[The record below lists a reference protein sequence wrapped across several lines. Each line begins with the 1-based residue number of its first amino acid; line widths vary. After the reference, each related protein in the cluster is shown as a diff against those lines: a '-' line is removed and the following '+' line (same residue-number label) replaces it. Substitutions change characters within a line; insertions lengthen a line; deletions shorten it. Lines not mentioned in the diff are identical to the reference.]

1 MKFPNFILLLIE
13 QGKSMSIIVN
23 RLRLAVTERRHWPTC
38 GRWSTRAT
46 VGRSD
51 QYSYRIYAF
60 KLKHVFMKKLPI
72 IAIAI
77 LAFVAIAVVV
87 VLKSE
92 QTKVSIKAGG
102 FEGQLEG
109 TSAKKPPVDNL
120 QVPAK
125 QASTAGSNDSEKSGG
140 AVSHGSQSPAISV
153 NSGSTPINITYG
165 DPKSNGQ

>member
-1 MKFPNFILLLIE
+1 MT
-13 QGKSMSIIVN
+13 
-23 RLRLAVTERRHWPTC
+23 AWPT
-38 GRWSTRAT
+38 GARWSTGAT
-46 VGRSD
+46 VGRCD

-60 KLKHVFMKKLPI
+60 KLKHVFMKKFPI

-87 VLKSE
+87 VIKSE

-102 FEGQLEG
+102 FEGQIEG
-109 TSAKKPPVDNL
+109 TSAKNPPVDNS
-120 QVPAK
+120 QIPAK
-125 QASTAGSNDSEKSGG
+125 QTSTSGSNDGEKSGG

-165 DPKSNGQ
+165 DPKSNAR